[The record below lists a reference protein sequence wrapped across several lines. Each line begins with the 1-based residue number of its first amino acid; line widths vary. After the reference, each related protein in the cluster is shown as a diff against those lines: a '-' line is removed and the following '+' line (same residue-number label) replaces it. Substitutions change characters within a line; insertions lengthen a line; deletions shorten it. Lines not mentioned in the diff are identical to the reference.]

1 MRDNT
6 ALLSLAHCIWI
17 SKSDPRACF
26 DLLHILVEAKISL
39 YLCTQSSLKR
49 DFTRLMWPD
58 RWILGKE
65 SDKQITG
72 ELRVKPF
79 RTSAVWSH
87 THFSNLWICSSLYAN
102 SEVKIRKVFF
112 FPRRETATI
121 THYIPTNKYTYCQ

>member
-6 ALLSLAHCIWI
+6 ARVSLAHCIWI

-26 DLLHILVEAKISL
+26 DLLHVLVEAKISL
-39 YLCTQSSLKR
+39 YLCMQSSLKR

-58 RWILGKE
+58 RWILGRE

-102 SEVKIRKVFF
+102 SEVKIRKAFF
-112 FPRRETATI
+112 SMKKNS
-121 THYIPTNKYTYCQ
+121 NKYTLHTNK